1 MMRWLKNWI
10 GRAKGYSGC
19 LYCGDTWN
27 WKKSHTTSY
36 TKCYGCFPLCEECW
50 QMLGGPSQR
59 MPYYMSLVDKWIS
72 QSSTVEEMEKC
83 CVAREQIR
91 HAVWHEE
98 EEIE

>member
-1 MMRWLKNWI
+1 
-10 GRAKGYSGC
+10 
-19 LYCGDTWN
+19 
-27 WKKSHTTSY
+27 
-36 TKCYGCFPLCEECW
+36 
-50 QMLGGPSQR
+50 MLGGPSQR